1 MQLWQLGLL
10 VAGGISL
17 IVYLVHA
24 AGGSQKAKLVNI
36 QAALDRFADDY
47 PDIKPVGGYLTSDGT
62 AAFLELPDRSLGLV
76 QAFGDRFLTR
86 VITATDVLKVSA
98 QDLRIRLEFSDF
110 SFKSGTYDFAQK
122 STHQSVR
129 KLLSKMGAVD
139 A

>member
-10 VAGGISL
+10 VVGGISL

-24 AGGSQKAKLVNI
+24 AGGSRKAKLVNI
-36 QAALDRFADDY
+36 QAALDRFAEDY
-47 PDIKPVGGYLTSDGT
+47 PDIKPAAGYLTSDGT
-62 AAFLELPDRSLGLV
+62 AAFLELQNRSLGLV
-76 QAFGDRFLTR
+76 QAFGDCFLTR

-110 SFKSGTYDFAQK
+110 TFKGGTYDFSQK